1 MNAIAAVF
9 HPLFKVPGHGF
20 DDFVL
25 VFVVGEE
32 VDEEAV
38 LFQFI
43 QDTVFF
49 VHKVLDLGI
58 GFREGILHDFIG
70 LGEVYRELVEV

>member
-1 MNAIAAVF
+1 M
-9 HPLFKVPGHGF
+9 PGHGF

-43 QDTVFF
+43 QGTVFF
-49 VHKVLDLGI
+49 VHEVLDLGI
-58 GFREGILHDFIG
+58 SFREGILYNFFG
-70 LGEVYRELVEV
+70 LGKVNRELVEI